1 MTLKINCRAEVQYLL
16 YEGNVTKEELKDVI
30 KNSAIN
36 FPKKVIH
43 DFRNASL
50 KKLDNACRIELAS
63 YITEEKLLDRE
74 YFKSALVVSNEADY
88 GILRAIK
95 SYSFFESEDSVY
107 ICYSM
112 DYAIDHLIDYERT
125 SSSLV

>member
-1 MTLKINCRAEVQYLL
+1 MTLKVNCRAEVQYLL
-16 YEGNVTKEELKDVI
+16 YEGDITKEELKDVI
-30 KNSAIN
+30 KDSAIN

-50 KKLDNACRIELAS
+50 KKLDNQCRIELAS
-63 YITEEKLLDRE
+63 YISEENFSERK
-74 YFKSALVVSNEADY
+74 YFKSALVVSSKCDY

-95 SYSFFESEDSVY
+95 SYSYPESNNSVY

-112 DYAIDHLIDYERT
+112 DYAIDHLIGLLKD
-125 SSSLV
+125 S

>member
-1 MTLKINCRAEVQYLL
+1 MTIKINCKAEVQYLR
-16 YEGNVTKEELKDVI
+16 YEGNVTKKELKDII

-50 KKLDNACRIELAS
+50 KKLDNECRKELAS
-63 YITEEKLLDRE
+63 YIAEEKLSERK
-74 YFKSALVVSNEADY
+74 YFKSSLVVSNKRDY

-95 SYSFFESEDSVY
+95 SYSFDESDDSIY

-112 DYAIDHLIDYERT
+112 DYAIDHL
-125 SSSLV
+125 VGV